1 MNGQNFYKDS
11 EHSLVVLIDADKFKK
26 RNLPVV
32 YFVLNM
38 LYFNPFV
45 ILLFRIQLPR
55 IEKL

>member
-1 MNGQNFYKDS
+1 MDKIFTKILNI
-11 EHSLVVLIDADKFKK
+11 SLVVLIDADKFKK
-26 RNLPVV
+26 RNLSVV

-55 IEKL
+55 KEKL

>member
-1 MNGQNFYKDS
+1 MDKIFTKILNI
-11 EHSLVVLIDADKFKK
+11 SLVVLIDADKFKK

>member
-1 MNGQNFYKDS
+1 MDKIFTKILNI
-11 EHSLVVLIDADKFKK
+11 SLVVLIDADKFKK

-32 YFVLNM
+32 NFVLNM

-55 IEKL
+55 KEKL